1 MLSNMGS
8 KPALF
13 PGDDIDK
20 RHAKNKA
27 HSLTI

>member
-13 PGDDIDK
+13 PSDDVGQRHVKDK
-20 RHAKNKA
+20 S